1 MATTKSLRKL
11 KNANLLVVTVDS
23 SDKILNSFCQDFKD
37 AKFASTSSE
46 AISKLNNPHINND
59 GSISHTDIVIL
70 DTNIPNY
77 QEFAK
82 HLKTAMPTIPKLM
95 ISDVLDD
102 DMILNAVNCEAYML
116 LPKTIS
122 PAELRVAVI
131 MCLNQAKRGDKVE
144 FAKGIY
150 FDEYRQ
156 LFFKKNGE
164 NIDLTKLEFGLLK
177 LLLDRRGDITDYDTI
192 KEQVWRGKK
201 MSIFTM
207 RNVVNKIR
215 QKTYYD
221 IIKNFSNKG
230 YTIDEPK
237 NR

>member
-11 KNANLLVVTVDS
+11 KNANLLVATADS
-23 SDKILNSFCQDFKD
+23 SDQVLSTFCQDFKD
-37 AKFASTSSE
+37 AKFASTSAE

-59 GSISHTDIVIL
+59 GSISHTDIVLIYSNFPDYL
-70 DTNIPNY
+70 
-77 QEFAK
+77 EFAK
-82 HLKTAMPTIPKLM
+82 FIKNSMPTLPKIM
-95 ISDVLDD
+95 ISDSLDD
-102 DMILNAVNCEAYML
+102 DMILNAVNSGSYML
-116 LPKTIS
+116 LSKTIS
-122 PAELRVAVI
+122 PAELRVAVV
-131 MCLNQAKRGDKVE
+131 MCLNQAKRGDKIE

-164 NIDLTKLEFGLLK
+164 SIDFTKLEFGLLK
-177 LLLDRRGDITDYDTI
+177 LLLDQRGEITDYDNI
-192 KEQVWRGKK
+192 KEKVWRGKK

-207 RNVVNKIR
+207 RNVINKIR

-221 IIKNFSNKG
+221 MIKNFSNKG
-230 YTIDEPK
+230 YAIDEPK